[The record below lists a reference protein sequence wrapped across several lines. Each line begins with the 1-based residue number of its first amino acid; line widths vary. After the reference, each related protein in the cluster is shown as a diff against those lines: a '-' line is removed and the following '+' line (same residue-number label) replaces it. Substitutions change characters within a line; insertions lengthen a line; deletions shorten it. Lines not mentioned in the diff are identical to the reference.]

1 MSEQRRNALERMIET
16 FQMGGALPDDLD
28 LEEPGMKALI
38 DSMSASRRATFLAM
52 AKDPG
57 IRKMSNVFNTELG
70 KYWDT
75 VYHARER
82 GKKVVFIP
90 FNCSP
95 EIFVAMD
102 LVPVG
107 VEVLNSMAMTLEEG
121 LNVYLDLAVE
131 RGLPDTMCSA
141 QRGVVGLLEAGLL
154 DKPDLLINGALGSC
168 DPNSKVFEY
177 MSEKFDIPALYLDVP
192 YYHDQRAKDYYAN
205 GYKKVVG
212 ALEEMT
218 GNRLDE
224 DRLREVCDLSNQATE
239 LIMEIN
245 DLKKHVPNPVP
256 NYYNANHLATKL
268 QMVGTPSAVEFYE
281 TALDVCKDRLRN
293 GQHVMPEE
301 KIRFMMMY
309 TSIYFDNSLHS
320 WLQEEM
326 GVSYIMDLLIYYD
339 RHPYIDT
346 TNLDTML
353 TGLAEGMLNLPM
365 TRQLKGSWDMPAN
378 LLEDT
383 LYYVDAYKGDCL
395 VFTGHT
401 ACKQVWGI
409 YRLVADEVRKQL
421 GVPSLRL
428 EGDGWDSRITS
439 MDVLKEQ
446 LTEFFEII
454 GS

>member
-1 MSEQRRNALERMIET
+1 MSEGKRNALERMVET

-28 LEEPGMKALI
+28 LEDPGMKGMI
-38 DSMSASRRATFLAM
+38 DAMPEARKATFLAM

-57 IRKMSNVFNTELG
+57 IRRMSNVFNAELG
-70 KYWDT
+70 KYWDK
-75 VYHARER
+75 VYNAKAR
-82 GKKVVFIP
+82 GKKVVYIP

-95 EIFVAMD
+95 EIFYAMD
-102 LVPVG
+102 LIPVG
-107 VEVLNSMAMTLEEG
+107 VEILNTMAMTLDEG
-121 LNVYLDLAVE
+121 LNEYLDLSVE

-154 DKPDLLINGALGSC
+154 EKPDLLVNGALGGC

-192 YYHDQRAKDYYAN
+192 YYHDQRSIDYYTN

-212 ALEEMT
+212 ALEDMT
-218 GNRLDE
+218 GNALDE
-224 DRLREVCDLSNQATE
+224 DRLREVCDRSNQATD

-245 DLKKHVPNPVP
+245 ELKKNVPNPVP
-256 NYYNANHLATKL
+256 NYYNANHLGAKL
-268 QMVGTPSAVEFYE
+268 QMVGTPSAVKFYR
-281 TALDVCKDRLRN
+281 TALDVCETRLKN

-326 GVSYIMDLLIYYD
+326 GVSYVMDILIYYD
-339 RHPYIDT
+339 TYPFIDT
-346 TNLDTML
+346 TDTDTML
-353 TGLAEGMLNLPM
+353 AGLAQGMLNLPM

-383 LYYVDAYKGDCL
+383 LYYVDTYKGDCL

-439 MDVLKEQ
+439 MASIKEE
-446 LTEFFEII
+446 LEEFFETLL
-454 GS
+454 